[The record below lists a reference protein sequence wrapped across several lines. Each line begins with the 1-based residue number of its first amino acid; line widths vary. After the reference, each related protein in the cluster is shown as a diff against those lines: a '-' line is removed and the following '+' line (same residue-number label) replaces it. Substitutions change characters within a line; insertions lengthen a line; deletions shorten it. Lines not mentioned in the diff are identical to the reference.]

1 MSNYRKGRSAENYIK
16 QKLVSMGYFA
26 VRIAGSKPIDLV
38 ISKGDLVYAVEVKA
52 EMLGPARIKH
62 VLNELREKVAGTG
75 LTPAFIWKVGKR
87 WVSNPKE
94 ILGVEY

>member
-26 VRIAGSKPIDLV
+26 VRVAGSKPIDLV

-52 EMLGPARIKH
+52 EMLSPDRIQH
-62 VLNELREKVAGTG
+62 VLNELGQKVAGTP
-75 LTPAFIWKVGKR
+75 LIPLFIWKVGNR
-87 WVSNPKE
+87 WVSDPKE